1 VSEVSHQDLHLK
13 FCCTLHIYRGGSIIK
28 DVYFFN
34 FPRSSEKR
42 VENLVSF
49 PIDYLEQ
56 SALLDTSEHVNVAKP
71 GSPTV

>member
-1 VSEVSHQDLHLK
+1 
-13 FCCTLHIYRGGSIIK
+13 
-28 DVYFFN
+28 
-34 FPRSSEKR
+34 